1 MLKRKENK
9 SNKSLV
15 ILGSLFLISGLS
27 LIVLTIHTTFKTKS
41 EEDIAFDNFYI
52 EEKQIE
58 TTDDTTPEDVV
69 EEKKDTPINY
79 VAVLR
84 IPKINL
90 KRGLVDRDSKYNN
103 IKYNIMIHKE
113 SDTPDKEGG
122 NVILVAHS
130 GTSGV
135 AYFRNVD
142 KLSLNDEIYLDY
154 NNKTYSYKITNIYD
168 IEKTGVVPIRKVTT
182 KSTITLITCRHSTN
196 KQIVVI
202 AEIAQF

>member
-27 LIVLTIHTTFKTKS
+27 LFFLTSYTGFKTKTD
-41 EEDIAFDNFYI
+41 EDIALDNFYI
-52 EEKQIE
+52 EEQTEEITDN
-58 TTDDTTPEDVV
+58 TTTKEVV
-69 EEKKDTPINY
+69 EEKKETSINY
-79 VAVLR
+79 IAVLR

-90 KRGLVDRDSKYNN
+90 KRGLVDKDSKYNN

-113 SDTPDKEGG
+113 SDAPDKEGG

-130 GTSGV
+130 GTAGV
-135 AYFRNVD
+135 SYFRNVD
-142 KLSLNDEIYLDY
+142 KLSLDDEIYLDY
-154 NNKTYSYKITNIYD
+154 NSQTYSYKITNIYD
-168 IEKTGVVPIRKVTT
+168 IEKTGIAPIRKETT
-182 KSTITLITCRHSTN
+182 KSTITLITCRHNTN

-202 AEIAQF
+202 AEIA

>member
-9 SNKSLV
+9 SSKSLV
-15 ILGSLFLISGLS
+15 VLGSLFLISGLS
-27 LIVLTIHTTFKTKS
+27 LIFLTIYTGFKTKTD
-41 EEDIAFDNFYI
+41 EDIALDNFYI
-52 EEKQIE
+52 EEQQEKITDN
-58 TTDDTTPEDVV
+58 TTTKEVV
-69 EEKKDTPINY
+69 EEKKETSINY
-79 VAVLR
+79 IAVLR

-90 KRGLVDRDSKYNN
+90 KRGLVDKDSKYNN

-113 SDTPDKEGG
+113 SDVPDQDGG

-130 GTSGV
+130 GTAGIS
-135 AYFRNVD
+135 YFRNVD

-168 IEKTGVVPIRKVTT
+168 IEKTGIAPIRKETT
-182 KSTITLITCRHSTN
+182 KSTITLITCRHNTN

-202 AEIAQF
+202 AEIA

>member
-9 SNKSLV
+9 SSKSLV
-15 ILGSLFLISGLS
+15 VLGSLFLISGLS
-27 LIVLTIHTTFKTKS
+27 LIFLTIYTGFKTKTD
-41 EEDIAFDNFYI
+41 EEIALDNFYI
-52 EEKQIE
+52 EEQQEKITDN
-58 TTDDTTPEDVV
+58 TTTKEVV
-69 EEKKDTPINY
+69 EEKKETSINY
-79 VAVLR
+79 IAVLR

-90 KRGLVDRDSKYNN
+90 KRGLVDKDSKYNN

-113 SDTPDKEGG
+113 SDVPDQDGG

-130 GTSGV
+130 GTAGV
-135 AYFRNVD
+135 SYFRNVD

-168 IEKTGVVPIRKVTT
+168 IEKTGIAPIRKETT
-182 KSTITLITCRHSTN
+182 KSTITLITCRHNTN

-202 AEIAQF
+202 AEIA

>member
-27 LIVLTIHTTFKTKS
+27 LIVLIIYTTFKTKS
-41 EEDIAFDNFYI
+41 EEDIALDNFYI

-58 TTDDTTPEDVV
+58 NTDDTTTEDVV
-69 EEKKDTPINY
+69 EEKKDTSINY

-90 KRGLVDRDSKYNN
+90 KRGLVDKDSKYNN

-113 SDTPDKEGG
+113 SDVPDKEGG

-130 GTSGV
+130 GTAGV
-135 AYFRNVD
+135 SYFRNVD

-168 IEKTGVVPIRKVTT
+168 IEKTGIAPIRKETT
-182 KSTITLITCRHSTN
+182 KSTITLITCRHNTN

-202 AEIAQF
+202 AEIA

>member
-27 LIVLTIHTTFKTKS
+27 LFFLTSYTGFKTKTD
-41 EEDIAFDNFYI
+41 EDIALDNFYI
-52 EEKQIE
+52 EEQPEEITDN
-58 TTDDTTPEDVV
+58 TTTKEVV
-69 EEKKDTPINY
+69 EEKKETSINY
-79 VAVLR
+79 IAVLR

-90 KRGLVDRDSKYNN
+90 KRGLVDKDSKYNN

-113 SDTPDKEGG
+113 SDAPDKEGG

-130 GTSGV
+130 GTAGV
-135 AYFRNVD
+135 SYFRNVD
-142 KLSLNDEIYLDY
+142 KLSLGDEIYLDY
-154 NNKTYSYKITNIYD
+154 NSQTYSYKITNIYD
-168 IEKTGVVPIRKVTT
+168 IEKTGIAPIRKETT
-182 KSTITLITCRHSTN
+182 KSTITLITCRHNTN

-202 AEIAQF
+202 AEIA

>member
-27 LIVLTIHTTFKTKS
+27 LIVLIIYTTFKTKS
-41 EEDIAFDNFYI
+41 EEDIALDNFYI

-58 TTDDTTPEDVV
+58 NTDDTTTEDVV
-69 EEKKDTPINY
+69 EEKKDTSINY

-90 KRGLVDRDSKYNN
+90 KRGLVDKDSKYN
-103 IKYNIMIHKE
+103 NIMIHKE
-113 SDTPDKEGG
+113 SDVPDKEGG

-130 GTSGV
+130 GTAGV
-135 AYFRNVD
+135 SYFRNVD

-168 IEKTGVVPIRKVTT
+168 IEKTGIAPIRKETT
-182 KSTITLITCRHSTN
+182 KSTITLITCRHNTN

-202 AEIAQF
+202 AEIA

>member
-1 MLKRKENK
+1 MLKRKENNG
-9 SNKSLV
+9 NKSLV
-15 ILGSLFLISGLS
+15 ILGSLFLILGLS
-27 LIVLTIHTTFKTKS
+27 LIVLIIHTSFKTKS
-41 EEDIAFDNFYI
+41 EEDIALDNFYI

-58 TTDDTTPEDVV
+58 TTDDITTEDVF

-113 SDTPDKEGG
+113 SDTPDKEAS

-130 GTSGV
+130 GTAGV

-168 IEKTGVVPIRKVTT
+168 IEKTGIAPIRKETT
-182 KSTITLITCRHSTN
+182 KSTITLITCRHNTN

-202 AEIAQF
+202 AEIA

>member
-27 LIVLTIHTTFKTKS
+27 LFFLTSYTGFKTKTD
-41 EEDIAFDNFYI
+41 EDIALDNFYI
-52 EEKQIE
+52 EEQPEEITDN
-58 TTDDTTPEDVV
+58 TTTKEVV
-69 EEKKDTPINY
+69 EEKKETSINY
-79 VAVLR
+79 IAVLR

-90 KRGLVDRDSKYNN
+90 KRGLVDKASKYNN

-113 SDTPDKEGG
+113 SDAPDKEGG

-130 GTSGV
+130 GTAGV
-135 AYFRNVD
+135 SYFRNVD
-142 KLSLNDEIYLDY
+142 KLSLGDEIYLDY
-154 NNKTYSYKITNIYD
+154 NSQTYSYKITNIYD
-168 IEKTGVVPIRKVTT
+168 IEKTGIAPIRKETT
-182 KSTITLITCRHSTN
+182 KSTITLITCRHNTN

-202 AEIAQF
+202 AEIA

>member
-27 LIVLTIHTTFKTKS
+27 LIALTIYTTFKTKS
-41 EEDIAFDNFYI
+41 EEDIALDNFYI

-58 TTDDTTPEDVV
+58 TTDDTTTEDVV
-69 EEKKDTPINY
+69 EKKKDTPINY
-79 VAVLR
+79 EAVLR

-90 KRGLVDRDSKYNN
+90 KRGLADRDSKYNN
-103 IKYNIMIHKE
+103 IKYNIMINKE

-168 IEKTGVVPIRKVTT
+168 IEKTGVAPIRKETT
-182 KSTITLITCRHSTN
+182 KSTVTLITCRHSTN

-202 AEIAQF
+202 AEIA

>member
-9 SNKSLV
+9 GSKSLV
-15 ILGSLFLISGLS
+15 VLGSLFLISGLS
-27 LIVLTIHTTFKTKS
+27 LIFLTIYTGFKTKTD
-41 EEDIAFDNFYI
+41 EDIALDNFYI
-52 EEKQIE
+52 EEQQEKITDN
-58 TTDDTTPEDVV
+58 TTTKEVV
-69 EEKKDTPINY
+69 EEKKETSINY
-79 VAVLR
+79 IAVLR

-90 KRGLVDRDSKYNN
+90 KRGLVDKDSKYNN

-113 SDTPDKEGG
+113 SDVPDQDGG

-130 GTSGV
+130 GTAGV
-135 AYFRNVD
+135 SYFRNVD

-168 IEKTGVVPIRKVTT
+168 IEKTGIAPIRKETT
-182 KSTITLITCRHSTN
+182 KSTITLITCRHNTS

-202 AEIAQF
+202 AEIA

>member
-9 SNKSLV
+9 GNKSLV

-27 LIVLTIHTTFKTKS
+27 LIVLTIYTTFKTKS
-41 EEDIAFDNFYI
+41 EEDIALDNFYI

-58 TTDDTTPEDVV
+58 NTDDTTTEDVF

-90 KRGLVDRDSKYNN
+90 KRGLVDRNSKYNN

-168 IEKTGVVPIRKVTT
+168 IEKTGIAPIRKETT
-182 KSTITLITCRHSTN
+182 KSTITLITCRHNTN

-202 AEIAQF
+202 AEIA

>member
-27 LIVLTIHTTFKTKS
+27 LIVLTIYTTFKTKS
-41 EEDIAFDNFYI
+41 EEDIALDNFYI

-58 TTDDTTPEDVV
+58 NTDDTTTEDVV
-69 EEKKDTPINY
+69 EEKKDTSINY

-90 KRGLVDRDSKYNN
+90 KRGLVDRYSKYNN

-113 SDTPDKEGG
+113 SDTPDKEAS

-130 GTSGV
+130 GTAGV

-154 NNKTYSYKITNIYD
+154 NSKTYSYKINNIYD
-168 IEKTGVVPIRKVTT
+168 IEKTGIAPIRKETT
-182 KSTITLITCRHSTN
+182 KSTITLITCRHNTN

-202 AEIAQF
+202 AEIA

>member
-27 LIVLTIHTTFKTKS
+27 LIFLTIYTGFKTKTD
-41 EEDIAFDNFYI
+41 EEIALDNFYI
-52 EEKQIE
+52 EEQQEEITDN
-58 TTDDTTPEDVV
+58 TTTEEVV
-69 EEKKDTPINY
+69 EEKKETSINY
-79 VAVLR
+79 IAVLR

-90 KRGLVDRDSKYNN
+90 KRGLVDKDSKYNN

-113 SDTPDKEGG
+113 SDAPDKEGG

-130 GTSGV
+130 GTAGV
-135 AYFRNVD
+135 SYFRNVD
-142 KLSLNDEIYLDY
+142 KLSLDDEIYLDY
-154 NNKTYSYKITNIYD
+154 NSQTYSYKITNIYD
-168 IEKTGVVPIRKVTT
+168 IEKTGIVPIRKETT
-182 KSTITLITCRHSTN
+182 KSTITLITCRHNTN

-202 AEIAQF
+202 AEIA

>member
-9 SNKSLV
+9 SSKSLV
-15 ILGSLFLISGLS
+15 VLGSLFLISGLS
-27 LIVLTIHTTFKTKS
+27 LIFLTIYTGFKTKTD
-41 EEDIAFDNFYI
+41 EDIALDNFYI
-52 EEKQIE
+52 EEQQEKITDN
-58 TTDDTTPEDVV
+58 TTTKEVV
-69 EEKKDTPINY
+69 EEKKETSINY
-79 VAVLR
+79 IAVLR

-90 KRGLVDRDSKYNN
+90 KRGLVDKDSKYNN

-113 SDTPDKEGG
+113 SDVLDQDGG

-130 GTSGV
+130 GTAGV
-135 AYFRNVD
+135 SYFRNVD

-168 IEKTGVVPIRKVTT
+168 IEKTGIAPIRKETT
-182 KSTITLITCRHSTN
+182 KSTITLITCRHNTN

-202 AEIAQF
+202 AEIA

>member
-27 LIVLTIHTTFKTKS
+27 LFFLTSYTGFKTKTD
-41 EEDIAFDNFYI
+41 EDIALDNFYI
-52 EEKQIE
+52 EEQPEEITDN
-58 TTDDTTPEDVV
+58 TTTKEVV
-69 EEKKDTPINY
+69 EEKKETSINY
-79 VAVLR
+79 IAVLR

-90 KRGLVDRDSKYNN
+90 KRGLVDKDSKYNN

-113 SDTPDKEGG
+113 SDAPDKEGG

-130 GTSGV
+130 GTAGV
-135 AYFRNVD
+135 SYFRNVD
-142 KLSLNDEIYLDY
+142 KLSLDDEIYLDY
-154 NNKTYSYKITNIYD
+154 NSQTYSYKITNIYD
-168 IEKTGVVPIRKVTT
+168 IEKTGIAPIRKETT
-182 KSTITLITCRHSTN
+182 KSTITLITCRHNTN

-202 AEIAQF
+202 AEIA

>member
-27 LIVLTIHTTFKTKS
+27 LFFLTSYTGFKTKTD
-41 EEDIAFDNFYI
+41 EDIALDNFYI
-52 EEKQIE
+52 EEQQEKISDN
-58 TTDDTTPEDVV
+58 TTTKEVV
-69 EEKKDTPINY
+69 EEKKETSINY
-79 VAVLR
+79 IAVLR

-90 KRGLVDRDSKYNN
+90 KRGLVDKDSKYNN

-113 SDTPDKEGG
+113 SDAPDKEGG

-130 GTSGV
+130 GTAGV
-135 AYFRNVD
+135 SYFRNVD

-168 IEKTGVVPIRKVTT
+168 IEKTGIAPIRKETT
-182 KSTITLITCRHSTN
+182 KSTITLITCRHNTN

-202 AEIAQF
+202 AEIA

>member
-1 MLKRKENK
+1 MLKRKENNG
-9 SNKSLV
+9 NKSLV
-15 ILGSLFLISGLS
+15 ILGSLFLILGLS

-41 EEDIAFDNFYI
+41 EEDIALDNFYI

-58 TTDDTTPEDVV
+58 TTDDITTEDVF

-113 SDTPDKEGG
+113 SDTPDKEAS

-130 GTSGV
+130 GTAGV

-168 IEKTGVVPIRKVTT
+168 IEKTGIAPIRKETT
-182 KSTITLITCRHSTN
+182 KSTITLITCRHNTN

-202 AEIAQF
+202 AEIA

>member
-41 EEDIAFDNFYI
+41 EEDIALDNFYI

-142 KLSLNDEIYLDY
+142 KLSLNDEIYLDC

-202 AEIAQF
+202 AEIA

>member
-41 EEDIAFDNFYI
+41 EEDIALDNFYI

-103 IKYNIMIHKE
+103 IKYNIMIRKE

-202 AEIAQF
+202 AEIA

>member
-41 EEDIAFDNFYI
+41 EEDIALDNFYI

-182 KSTITLITCRHSTN
+182 KSTITLITCKHSTN

-202 AEIAQF
+202 AEIA

>member
-41 EEDIAFDNFYI
+41 EEDIALDNFYI

-154 NNKTYSYKITNIYD
+154 NNKT
-168 IEKTGVVPIRKVTT
+168 
-182 KSTITLITCRHSTN
+182 
-196 KQIVVI
+196 
-202 AEIAQF
+202 

>member
-27 LIVLTIHTTFKTKS
+27 LIFLTIYTGFKTKTD
-41 EEDIAFDNFYI
+41 EEIALDNFYI
-52 EEKQIE
+52 EEQQEEITDN
-58 TTDDTTPEDVV
+58 TTTEEVV
-69 EEKKDTPINY
+69 EEKKETSINY
-79 VAVLR
+79 IAVLR
-84 IPKINL
+84 IPKINF
-90 KRGLVDRDSKYNN
+90 KRGLVDKDSKYNN

-113 SDTPDKEGG
+113 SDAPDKEGG

-130 GTSGV
+130 GTAGV

-168 IEKTGVVPIRKVTT
+168 IEKTGIAPIRKETT
-182 KSTITLITCRHSTN
+182 KSTITLITCRHNTN

-202 AEIAQF
+202 AEIA

>member
-1 MLKRKENK
+1 MLKIKENK

-27 LIVLTIHTTFKTKS
+27 LIVLTIYTTFKTKS
-41 EEDIAFDNFYI
+41 EEDIALDNFYI

-58 TTDDTTPEDVV
+58 NTDDTTTEDVV
-69 EEKKDTPINY
+69 EEKKDTSINY

-90 KRGLVDRDSKYNN
+90 KRGLVDRNSKYNN

-113 SDTPDKEGG
+113 SDTPDKEAS

-130 GTSGV
+130 GTAGV

-168 IEKTGVVPIRKVTT
+168 IEKTGIAPIRKETT
-182 KSTITLITCRHSTN
+182 KSTITLITCRHNTN

-202 AEIAQF
+202 AEIA

>member
-41 EEDIAFDNFYI
+41 EEDIALDNFYI

-113 SDTPDKEGG
+113 SDTPGKEGG

-202 AEIAQF
+202 AEIA

>member
-27 LIVLTIHTTFKTKS
+27 LIFLTIYTGFKTKTD
-41 EEDIAFDNFYI
+41 EEIALDNFYI
-52 EEKQIE
+52 EEQQEEITDN
-58 TTDDTTPEDVV
+58 TTTEEVV
-69 EEKKDTPINY
+69 EEKKETSINY
-79 VAVLR
+79 IAVLR
-84 IPKINL
+84 IPKINF
-90 KRGLVDRDSKYNN
+90 KRGLVDKDSKYNN

-113 SDTPDKEGG
+113 SDAPDKEGG

-130 GTSGV
+130 GTAGV
-135 AYFRNVD
+135 SYFRNVD

-168 IEKTGVVPIRKVTT
+168 IEKTGIAPIRKETT
-182 KSTITLITCRHSTN
+182 KSTITLITCRHNTN

-202 AEIAQF
+202 AEIA

>member
-27 LIVLTIHTTFKTKS
+27 LIVLTIHTTLKTKS
-41 EEDIAFDNFYI
+41 EEDIALDNFYI

-202 AEIAQF
+202 AEIA

>member
-9 SNKSLV
+9 SSKSLV
-15 ILGSLFLISGLS
+15 VLGSLFLISGLS
-27 LIVLTIHTTFKTKS
+27 LIFLTIYTGFKTKTD
-41 EEDIAFDNFYI
+41 EDIALDNFYI
-52 EEKQIE
+52 EEQQEKITDN
-58 TTDDTTPEDVV
+58 TTTKEVV
-69 EEKKDTPINY
+69 EEKKDTSINY

-135 AYFRNVD
+135 GYFRNVD

-202 AEIAQF
+202 AEIA

>member
-27 LIVLTIHTTFKTKS
+27 LIVLIIYTTFKTKS
-41 EEDIAFDNFYI
+41 EEDIALDNFYI

-58 TTDDTTPEDVV
+58 NTDDTTTEDVV
-69 EEKKDTPINY
+69 EEKKETSINY
-79 VAVLR
+79 IAVLR

-90 KRGLVDRDSKYNN
+90 KRGLVDKDSKYNN

-113 SDTPDKEGG
+113 SDAPDKEGG

-130 GTSGV
+130 GTAGV
-135 AYFRNVD
+135 SYFRNVD
-142 KLSLNDEIYLDY
+142 KLSLGDEIYLDY
-154 NNKTYSYKITNIYD
+154 NSQTYSYKITNIYD
-168 IEKTGVVPIRKVTT
+168 IEKTGIAPIRKETT
-182 KSTITLITCRHSTN
+182 KSTITLITCRHNTN

-202 AEIAQF
+202 AEIA

>member
-1 MLKRKENK
+1 MLKIKENK

-27 LIVLTIHTTFKTKS
+27 LIVLTIYTTFKTKS
-41 EEDIAFDNFYI
+41 EEDIALDNFYI

-58 TTDDTTPEDVV
+58 NTDDTTTEDVV
-69 EEKKDTPINY
+69 EEKKDTSINY

-90 KRGLVDRDSKYNN
+90 KRGLVDRGSKYNN

-113 SDTPDKEGG
+113 SDIPDKEAS

-130 GTSGV
+130 GTAGV

-168 IEKTGVVPIRKVTT
+168 IEKTGIAPIRKETT
-182 KSTITLITCRHSTN
+182 KSTITLITCRHNTN

-202 AEIAQF
+202 AEIA